1 MAIQIKVQS
10 SSPLVMSGS
19 NKANKNQEEK
29 EEKENQF
36 LVSGSQVVELP
47 RLNMGQLELATS
59 DDAERFVRHVI
70 HDEKMM
76 GWPSTGDFKN
86 EGFVIQPTSTTRARV
101 ILLIDH
107 PDALT
112 LLAMYSKTYEHIG
125 YKLVIDEGT
134 YFRSGF
140 ILSGKDSKKH
150 DETNKA
156 SDEATHTL
164 NSYGMEVA

>member
-1 MAIQIKVQS
+1 MTIQIKILRT
-10 SSPLVMSGS
+10 SPLVMSGN
-19 NKANKNQEEK
+19 NKTNRNQTEE
-29 EEKENQF
+29 EGNENQF
-36 LVSGSQVVELP
+36 VVSGSQVVELP
-47 RLNMGQLELATS
+47 RLNIGQLELAMS

-70 HDEKMM
+70 HAEKMM

-86 EGFVIQPTSTTRARV
+86 EGFVIQPTSPTRARV

-107 PDALT
+107 PDALA

-140 ILSGKDSKKH
+140 ILGGNDSEKN
-150 DETNKA
+150 DEKNKA
-156 SDEATHTL
+156 TEEATHTL